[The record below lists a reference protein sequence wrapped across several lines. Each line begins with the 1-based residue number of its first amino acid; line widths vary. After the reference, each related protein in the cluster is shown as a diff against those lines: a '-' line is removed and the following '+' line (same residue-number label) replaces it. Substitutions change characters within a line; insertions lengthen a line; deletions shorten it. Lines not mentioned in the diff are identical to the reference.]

1 MAVALAGAATWFAM
15 LPRSTSD
22 REVVHFTLPLR
33 EGDQLPYEAGMPAVV
48 AISRDGTQIAYTAR
62 VAQGT
67 RLFLRQLGGF
77 DSTPVA
83 GSEGG
88 IGPFFSPDGQWLGFA
103 SGGALRVVA
112 LAGGTA
118 RTLAEAPNFT
128 GASWGMDGTIVFSP
142 DWVSGL
148 SKVPARG
155 GPAEPLTTVNRD
167 QGEYSHYTPLL
178 LPGGRAVLLSVH
190 KRNAPDEVHVV
201 DLATGERRRLVQG
214 HTPQYLTSGHLVVAN
229 GGTLLVVPFDL
240 ERLQLTGEPIRALDG
255 VRQTAVAAHFAAAHN
270 GTLVYAPAEAGR
282 NRRLVWVTR
291 KGRVEPAIEE
301 SHRFVHPRISPD
313 GSRVVVWVVQETG
326 GAEIWVYPLSTA
338 ARTRLPLRG
347 QVSRPVWEPDG
358 GRVTVQSAGQL
369 VSVPAA
375 GGGEST
381 VVLAPDADATVLFPL
396 AWSRTGGVLAYSRP
410 VATTGRDIWT
420 LQPGEPPR
428 PFVDTLRDERS
439 AMFSPDG
446 RWIVYA
452 ETEAGRDE
460 QIYVQPYPGPG
471 DRVGISPGGGSEP
484 VWSPTGREI
493 FYRSL
498 DGGHMMVV
506 DVGTKPGFTTSGPRQ
521 LFEFEGRFRPQTG
534 AFWSNYDVSP
544 DGLRFLMVED
554 LAEVESL
561 NVIVGGVATLLNPK

>member
-1 MAVALAGAATWFAM
+1 
-15 LPRSTSD
+15 
-22 REVVHFTLPLR
+22 
-33 EGDQLPYEAGMPAVV
+33 MPAVV
-48 AISRDGTQIAYTAR
+48 AISPDGTQIAYTAR

-67 RLFLRQLGGF
+67 RVFLRQLGGF

-112 LAGGTA
+112 LAGGAA
-118 RTLAEAPNFT
+118 RTLAEAPHFL
-128 GASWGMDGTIVFSP
+128 GASWGLDGTIVFSP
-142 DWVSGL
+142 DYLSGL
-148 SKVPARG
+148 YTVPARG
-155 GPAEPLTTVNRD
+155 GPAEQLTTVNQDR
-167 QGEYSHYTPLL
+167 GEASHFTPLL
-178 LPGGRAVLLSVH
+178 LPGGRAVLLSVQR
-190 KRNAPDEVHVV
+190 RNAPAEVHVV
-201 DLATGERRRLVQG
+201 DLATGERHALLEG
-214 HTPQYLTSGHLVVAN
+214 HTPQYLTSGHLMVAN
-229 GGTLLVVPFDL
+229 GGTLSVAPFDV
-240 ERLQLTGEPIRALDG
+240 ERLQLTGEPIGALDG
-255 VRQTAVAAHFAAAHN
+255 VRESNVVAHFAASHN

-291 KGRVEPAIEE
+291 EGQVEPAIEE
-301 SHRFVHPRISPD
+301 SHRFTHPRISPD
-313 GSRVVVWVVQETG
+313 GSRVVVMAGQETG
-326 GAEIWVYPLSTA
+326 ESEIWVYALSTG
-338 ARTRLPLRG
+338 ARMRLPSRG
-347 QVSRPVWEPDG
+347 PVTRPVWEPDG
-358 GRVTVQSAGQL
+358 RRVTVTSGAQL
-369 VSVPAA
+369 VSIPAV

-381 VVLAPDADATVLFPL
+381 LVLAPDADATVLFPL

-420 LQPGEPPR
+420 VQPGEPPT
-428 PFVDTLRDERS
+428 PFVASVRDERS

-460 QIYVQPYPGPG
+460 QVYVQPHPGPG
-471 DRVGISPGGGSEP
+471 GRVGISPGGGSEP

-498 DGGHMMVV
+498 DGRRMMAV
-506 DVGTKPGFTTSGPRQ
+506 DMGTTPGFTASVPRQ
-521 LFEFEGRFRPQTG
+521 LFEFDGRFRPRPG

-554 LAEVESL
+554 QAGIENL
-561 NVIVGGVATLLNPK
+561 NVVVGGLATLLNRR